1 MPATEMIVMIAA
13 FSAMILALIHVLR
26 LIGTFIVHRT
36 LRKAIEV
43 DPAAAGPL
51 LETLETPREPKGD
64 DRLSVLLI
72 AFGIAMVA
80 ASLVIGDPTWMH
92 YGVAAALFPLIVGSA
107 LALRFYIINRN
118 RAGVSAA

>member
-26 LIGTFIVHRT
+26 LVGTFIVHRT

-43 DPAAAGPL
+43 DPASAGPL
-51 LETLETPREPKGD
+51 LETLESPREQRGD

-80 ASLVIGDPTWMH
+80 ASLVVGDPTWMH

>member
-1 MPATEMIVMIAA
+1 MPATEMIVLIAA
-13 FSAMILALIHVLR
+13 FSAMVLAAIHVLR
-26 LIGTFIVHRT
+26 LLGTLVVHRT

-43 DPAAAGPL
+43 DPGSAGPL
-51 LETLETPREPKGD
+51 LETLDTPREQKGD

-92 YGVAAALFPLIVGSA
+92 YGVAAALFPLIMGSA
-107 LALRFYIINRN
+107 LGLRVYILNRN
-118 RAGVSAA
+118 RARGSAA